1 MFDNL
6 KKKINDRDKKLIAEA
21 EEECNKLHSRL
32 LSLERIQSLFPEK
45 LFVRNHMY
53 CIKIKLESL
62 DGTSLPNVIDLKEL
76 SEHTENAFYSK
87 KKTPSMVL
95 FADNVYCCAILTK
108 KGNINLVGGYTEN
121 EIKYTLIK
129 FLTMIQ
135 DSYQISY
142 KNSELIINSLELH
155 NMAVSTSIPLAKID
169 IYNAT
174 SLLEYYEIPFKY
186 TPENHDLLTITP
198 FPKTFPSVNIRIFP
212 SGGIFSYGFKSFT
225 EINLIMGVFG
235 SLITDFIRKQP
246 CNQNLLNEWRL
257 INLNNWKNQELN
269 KIKRRTKKIKNWNK
283 LRDGTD
289 ENINNL

>member
-1 MFDNL
+1 
-6 KKKINDRDKKLIAEA
+6 
-21 EEECNKLHSRL
+21 
-32 LSLERIQSLFPEK
+32 
-45 LFVRNHMY
+45 
-53 CIKIKLESL
+53 
-62 DGTSLPNVIDLKEL
+62 
-76 SEHTENAFYSK
+76 
-87 KKTPSMVL
+87 
-95 FADNVYCCAILTK
+95 
-108 KGNINLVGGYTEN
+108 
-121 EIKYTLIK
+121 
-129 FLTMIQ
+129 MIQ